1 MDDYTS
7 EKDEVSNDEKTVEY
21 GFDSCHYIDFWAFPT
36 NKCMSFDVPNMKL
49 FVMLKMFGK

>member
-1 MDDYTS
+1 MDDYTF

-36 NKCMSFDVPNMKL
+36 NCMSFDVPKN
-49 FVMLKMFGK
+49 VW